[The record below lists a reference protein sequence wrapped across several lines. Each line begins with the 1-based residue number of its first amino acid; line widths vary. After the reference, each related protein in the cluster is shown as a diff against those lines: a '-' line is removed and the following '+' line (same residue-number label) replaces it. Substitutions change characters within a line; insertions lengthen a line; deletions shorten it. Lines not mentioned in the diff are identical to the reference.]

1 MSTSEAIY
9 RHDLL
14 VKKVVDFVIERDGWE
29 VVQMGIESLP
39 ELSEQLKRDYTPA
52 ALYVRTRPDLL
63 ARNLTAGAS
72 FFLEVKVPSERYSNL
87 ACELLPLHVS
97 WSLSHITKTIYC
109 CEGEMRQGY
118 VSFGFL
124 AENPHEL
131 FKSFKIPQLISRLDG
146 QRSRLDKGWQTSG
159 HIPAPDTKDFYHHV
173 ISLTWPD
180 KVDKYGMPIFKNGF
194 YAVTHPG
201 SVKGSGDPYAMM
213 GCGPISRQV
222 DWRELLTDTMCAM
235 ETEAKDRRIL

>member
-1 MSTSEAIY
+1 MSTSEAIR

-14 VKKVVDFVIERDGWE
+14 VQKVVDFVIARDGWE
-29 VVQMGIESLP
+29 VVPMGIEYLP
-39 ELSEQLKRDYTPA
+39 ELSNRLKIDYTPA

-63 ARNLTAGAS
+63 ARNLEAGAS
-72 FFLEVKVPSERYSNL
+72 FFLEMKVPSERYSNL

-109 CEGEMRQGY
+109 CEGDMRQGY

-124 AENPHEL
+124 AENAHEL

-146 QRSRLDKGWQTSG
+146 SRSRLDRGWETSG
-159 HIPAPDTKDFYHHV
+159 HRPAPDTKDFYHHI

-180 KVDKYGMPIFKNGF
+180 KVDEYGSPIFKDGF
-194 YAVTHPG
+194 KSVSHPG

-213 GCGPISRQV
+213 GCGPISDQV
-222 DWRELLTDTMCAM
+222 AWTELLTTTMDAM
-235 ETEAKDRRIL
+235 EKDAAERKIT